1 MKLRDITEAIS
12 SSDRETMRQGF
23 RALVDPHEDRME
35 STSPGLLVV
44 ALNRLCAA
52 LQKDAHPMP
61 DDVSQF
67 LNLPIGATFGSGSAR
82 VKADW
87 AIFSRRLVEAA

>member
-1 MKLRDITEAIS
+1 MKLRDIT
-12 SSDRETMRQGF
+12 D
-23 RALVDPHEDRME
+23 ALVGVDKAMMRRAFSALVAGQEAVE
-35 STSPGLLVV
+35 AASPGMLVV

-52 LQKDAHPMP
+52 LQKDDHPMP
-61 DDVSQF
+61 DEVSKF
-67 LNLPIGATFGSGSAR
+67 LNLPIGATFGTGAAR